1 MGESGWWRF
10 ARFANLPSQ
19 FPLPSGEPT
28 PRTANMR
35 YPRSCMIVV
44 LLATLSAVGCRLP
57 GRQGPVPQSLAE
69 CRRLSQQGVA
79 ALDRGRQQ
87 DAEALLAKAVAAC
100 PADAEARRHYA
111 ESLWRRG
118 ARREAIAQLEESSRL
133 AGDDATISARLA
145 EMYLANDQL
154 ELARQNADRAVDLDP
169 RLPGAWAIRGKVFRT
184 AGLTRDALAD
194 DLRALGYAPKDRETL
209 LEVAELYRQDNR
221 PERAL
226 QTLQTLA
233 ETYSPGEEPGQVLH
247 LLGLAYVALG
257 RCDDAVESLSLAVA
271 RGKPTPEMFCD
282 LGEVQL
288 LLGHPTEAAVAAQQA
303 LAIQPQHRPSLALLE
318 HIQLAQQPQGTLRK

>member
-1 MGESGWWRF
+1 MGESGWWHF
-10 ARFANLPSQ
+10 AHFASLPNW
-19 FPLPSGEPT
+19 FPLLSGGT
-28 PRTANMR
+28 DPRNANMR
-35 YPRSCMIVV
+35 YARSWMIVV
-44 LLATLSAVGCRLP
+44 LLAALSPVGCRLP
-57 GRQGPVPQSLAE
+57 SRQGPVPQSVAE

-87 DAEALLAKAVAAC
+87 DAEALLVKAVAAC
-100 PADAEARRHYA
+100 PVDAEAHRHYA

-133 AGDDATISARLA
+133 AGDDATISTRLA
-145 EMYLANDQL
+145 EMYLANNQL
-154 ELARQNADRAVDLDP
+154 ELARQNADRAIDLDA
-169 RLPGAWAIRGKVFRT
+169 RLPGAWAIRGKVMRT

-209 LEVAELYRQDNR
+209 LEVAELYRQENQ

-257 RCDDAVESLSLAVA
+257 RCDDAVENLSLAVA
-271 RGKPTPEMFCD
+271 RGKPTPEMFCS
-282 LGEVQL
+282 LGEAQL
-288 LLGHPTEAAVAAQQA
+288 LLGHATEAAVAARQA

-318 HIQLAQQPQGTLRK
+318 HIQLAQQSQGTLRK

>member
-1 MGESGWWRF
+1 
-10 ARFANLPSQ
+10 
-19 FPLPSGEPT
+19 
-28 PRTANMR
+28 
-35 YPRSCMIVV
+35 
-44 LLATLSAVGCRLP
+44 
-57 GRQGPVPQSLAE
+57 
-69 CRRLSQQGVA
+69 VA
-79 ALDRGRQQ
+79 ALERGEQPK
-87 DAEALLAKAVAAC
+87 AETLLAQAVTAC
-100 PADAEARRHYA
+100 PIDAEARRHYA

-133 AGDDATISARLA
+133 AGDDATLSTRLA
-145 EMYLANDQL
+145 EMHLANNQL

-169 RLPGAWAIRGKVFRT
+169 RLPGAWAIHGKVMRT

-194 DLRALGYAPKDRETL
+194 DLRALGYAPKNRETL
-209 LEVAELYRQDNR
+209 LEVAELYRQDNK

-247 LLGLAYVALG
+247 LLGLAYAALG
-257 RCDDAVESLSLAVA
+257 RCDDAVENLSLAVA
-271 RGKPTPEMFCD
+271 REKPTPEMFSD
-282 LGEVQL
+282 LGEAQL
-288 LLGHPTEAAVAAQQA
+288 LAGRLTEAAAAARQA